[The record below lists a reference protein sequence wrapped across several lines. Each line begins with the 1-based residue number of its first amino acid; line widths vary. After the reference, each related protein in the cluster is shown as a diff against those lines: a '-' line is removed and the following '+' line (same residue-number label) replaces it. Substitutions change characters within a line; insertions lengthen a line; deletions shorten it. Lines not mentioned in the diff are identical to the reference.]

1 MSRLYTATKN
11 RIEWAEESAIRKDIM
26 PASLAPDIFLNILN
40 YFDIENNAD
49 YDNPNEYE
57 ILGDDLDAFRHDIVY
72 NRLNELDEE
81 FLNKGIKSMGMSKED
96 FIDMIKSI
104 IIDSDK
110 ENDYIRI
117 MWY

>member
-1 MSRLYTATKN
+1 MRLYTATRN
-11 RIEWAEESAIRKDIM
+11 QIEWAEESAIRKDIM

-40 YFDIENNAD
+40 QFDIENNAD

-57 ILGDDLDAFRHDIVY
+57 ILRDDLNDFRDKIA
-72 NRLNELDEE
+72 NNELDELDEE
-81 FLNKGIKSMGMSKED
+81 FLNKAINSMGISKED
-96 FIDMIKSI
+96 FIDMIASI

-110 ENDYIRI
+110 LNDYIRI

>member
-1 MSRLYTATKN
+1 MRLYTATRN
-11 RIEWAEESAIRKDIM
+11 QIEWAEESAIRQDII

-40 YFDIENNAD
+40 QFEVENNAD

-57 ILGDDLDAFRHDIVY
+57 ILRDDLCAFRHDIVN
-72 NRLNELDEE
+72 NRLDELDEE

-96 FIDMIKSI
+96 FLSMISSMID
-104 IIDSDK
+104 DSDQ
-110 ENDYIRI
+110 ENEYIRI

>member
-1 MSRLYTATKN
+1 MRLYTAKKN
-11 RIEWAEESAIRKDIM
+11 QIEWSENSAMGKDFI

-40 YFDIENNAD
+40 QFEVENNAD

-57 ILGDDLDAFRHDIVY
+57 ILRDDLCTFRHDIVR

-81 FLNKGIKSMGMSKED
+81 FLNKGIKSMGMTKED
-96 FIDMIKSI
+96 FLSMISSMI
-104 IIDSDK
+104 EDSDQ
-110 ENDYIRI
+110 ENEYIRI